1 MRIRS
6 AGMLIVTSLLVLSL
20 HFSPLIVKA
29 AEDELEGIEG
39 AEQQFEDIHSK
50 ESTEE
55 DITEP
60 HLEST
65 DQTEEKVESEVDES
79 EEVQIGEETETTSN
93 ATEEEVVESDVEMST
108 LSVASDSLQPGDRNE
123 QVLEMKLD
131 LMKLGF
137 GTHWS
142 NPTNYFGPDT
152 ERVVREFQ
160 AYYGLTVNG
169 RGDQATLAKIA
180 EELSSPFQEGK
191 RSEQIREIKLDLMK
205 LGFGTHWSNPTT
217 LYGPDTAN
225 VVREFQRHYGLV
237 VNGIIDEVTYKK
249 IEEIKNQPLA
259 PGLRRADVID
269 FKLDLMKLGFGTHWS
284 NPTNYFGPDTERVV
298 REFQAYYGLTVNGR
312 GDEATLAKIAEQ
324 LSSPFQEGKRSDQ
337 IQELKLDLMK
347 LGFGTHWS
355 NPTTLYGPDTAN
367 VVREFQRHYGLV
379 VNGIIDEVTYKKIE
393 EIKNQPLAPGLRRA
407 DVIDFKLDLMKLGFG
422 THWSNPTN
430 YFGPDT
436 ERVVREFQAYY
447 GLTVNGRGD
456 EATLAKIAEQ
466 LSSPFQ
472 EGKRSDQ
479 IQELKLDLMKLG
491 FGTHWSN
498 PTTLYGPD
506 TVKVVRQFQGYYG
519 LVVNGIVDE
528 VTEKKIYEILA
539 SPYQEG
545 KRSDQIQQL
554 KFDLMQLGFGT
565 HWSNPTTLYGPDTAN
580 VVRQFQR
587 YYGLVVN
594 GIMDEVT
601 LKKMEEILTSPLRR
615 GVTSEQVRKLKE
627 DLMRLGY
634 GLHWNNPT
642 AFYGA
647 ETEEEVRKFQRD
659 YNLPVSG
666 IADAKT

>member
-108 LSVASDSLQPGDRNE
+108 FSVASDSHQPGDRNE
-123 QVLEMKLD
+123 QVLEM
-131 LMKLGF
+131 
-137 GTHWS
+137 
-142 NPTNYFGPDT
+142 
-152 ERVVREFQ
+152 
-160 AYYGLTVNG
+160 
-169 RGDQATLAKIA
+169 
-180 EELSSPFQEGK
+180 
-191 RSEQIREIKLDLMK
+191 
-205 LGFGTHWSNPTT
+205 
-217 LYGPDTAN
+217 
-225 VVREFQRHYGLV
+225 
-237 VNGIIDEVTYKK
+237 
-249 IEEIKNQPLA
+249 
-259 PGLRRADVID
+259 
-269 FKLDLMKLGFGTHWS
+269 
-284 NPTNYFGPDTERVV
+284 
-298 REFQAYYGLTVNGR
+298 
-312 GDEATLAKIAEQ
+312 
-324 LSSPFQEGKRSDQ
+324 
-337 IQELKLDLMK
+337 
-347 LGFGTHWS
+347 
-355 NPTTLYGPDTAN
+355 
-367 VVREFQRHYGLV
+367 
-379 VNGIIDEVTYKKIE
+379 
-393 EIKNQPLAPGLRRA
+393 
-407 DVIDFKLDLMKLGFG
+407 KLDLMKLGFG

-594 GIMDEVT
+594 GVMDEVT

-666 IADAKT
+666 IADAKTLEEIKKAVDRRVVKIFLDPGHGGSDSGAVSNGLKESDVVLDIARRTADVLRTQYSGVEVQLSRTGDTTVNLQDRANMANNWGADYFVSFHANAGGGRGFETYIHNGSVSNETRVRQRDIHNYLISRIGIHDRGMKSANFAVLRETKMPAILIEYMFIDNATERSLLSDPSYRRWLGQITAEAIASSYNLKKK

>member
-1 MRIRS
+1 
-6 AGMLIVTSLLVLSL
+6 
-20 HFSPLIVKA
+20 
-29 AEDELEGIEG
+29 EG
-39 AEQQFEDIHSK
+39 
-50 ESTEE
+50 
-55 DITEP
+55 P
-60 HLEST
+60 
-65 DQTEEKVESEVDES
+65 
-79 EEVQIGEETETTSN
+79 
-93 ATEEEVVESDVEMST
+93 
-108 LSVASDSLQPGDRNE
+108 
-123 QVLEMKLD
+123 
-131 LMKLGF
+131 
-137 GTHWS
+137 
-142 NPTNYFGPDT
+142 
-152 ERVVREFQ
+152 
-160 AYYGLTVNG
+160 
-169 RGDQATLAKIA
+169 
-180 EELSSPFQEGK
+180 
-191 RSEQIREIKLDLMK
+191 
-205 LGFGTHWSNPTT
+205 
-217 LYGPDTAN
+217 
-225 VVREFQRHYGLV
+225 
-237 VNGIIDEVTYKK
+237 
-249 IEEIKNQPLA
+249 
-259 PGLRRADVID
+259 
-269 FKLDLMKLGFGTHWS
+269 
-284 NPTNYFGPDTERVV
+284 
-298 REFQAYYGLTVNGR
+298 
-312 GDEATLAKIAEQ
+312 
-324 LSSPFQEGKRSDQ
+324 
-337 IQELKLDLMK
+337 
-347 LGFGTHWS
+347 
-355 NPTTLYGPDTAN
+355 
-367 VVREFQRHYGLV
+367 
-379 VNGIIDEVTYKKIE
+379 
-393 EIKNQPLAPGLRRA
+393 
-407 DVIDFKLDLMKLGFG
+407 
-422 THWSNPTN
+422 
-430 YFGPDT
+430 
-436 ERVVREFQAYY
+436 
-447 GLTVNGRGD
+447 
-456 EATLAKIAEQ
+456 LAKIAEQ

-594 GIMDEVT
+594 GVMDEVT

-666 IADAKT
+666 IADAKTLEEIKKAVDRRVVKIFLDPGHGGSDSGAVSNGLKESDVVLDIARRTADVLRTQYSGVEVQLSRTGDTTVNLQDRANMANNWGADYFVSFHANAGGGRGFETYIHNGSVSNETRVRQRDIHNYLISRIGIHDRGMKSANFAVLRETKMPAILIEYMFIDNATERSLLSDPSYRRWLGQITAEAIASSYNLKKK